1 MIKKNFGF
9 DNFYV
14 YEGNRVAFMA
24 AQKVVQ
30 YPGEVFNPLYVYAT
44 GSFGKTHFLWT
55 LYTELTKKES
65 AFIFTPKEFEEYLQK
80 NTQFDTAVFVDDI
93 NLVNEKLQDSIL
105 AMIDILLTKSKQ
117 LCFSGNVPPR
127 ELKNLGPKVISRIE
141 GGLICDLQTPREI
154 ALVEFIKK
162 KSEERGIIV
171 PDEIALELTQL
182 SGGSLR
188 TIDGMLNRLVA
199 YASLGNITFDLNT
212 IRLILKEFYPRGIY
226 SPVSSLVEEL
236 KKNAD
241 EVLTEIAEVKDPRS
255 EYREKIYIWE
265 MKGFDTSALKP
276 LLDAEIETLASAY
289 NVFIKKVERLI
300 ELQKE
305 FGALNVSK
313 FPEDAIK
320 IETMLFS
327 PAKIEEIESLLN
339 SIKERLKAEEK
350 RPFGNYWVT
359 DCNRTVVELY
369 EKTII
374 PSLGREFN
382 PYIVFGGAGTGK
394 TFLCQTISE
403 DLKFRGYNPAIW
415 DFGDDIQE
423 LPELKDLTDVL
434 LIDNFHKIFALD
446 VDLRNKLIENIIAYI
461 RQEKGIFIF
470 SEPFG
475 DDITLN
481 ENEKM
486 ILQLGVE
493 VFLQEPD
500 PEITELYLKSKV
512 SPEEYEMI
520 KAKGIP
526 RFKSF
531 KEIDSFIMDLS
542 KPQVVLEEK
551 PPEEIIILGLPGE
564 EIIKPVIE
572 ETVIEKVEP
581 REEITQIIEPAVELH
596 SPPAE
601 TQLKK
606 LKEER
611 LIIQEISDELLEENY
626 APLDRMGRWQ

>member
-1 MIKKNFGF
+1 MIKKNFSF

-14 YEGNRVAFMA
+14 YEGNKVAFMA

-30 YPGEVFNPLYVYAT
+30 FPGEVFNPLYVYAT
-44 GSFGKTHFLWT
+44 GSYGKTHFLWT
-55 LYTELTKKES
+55 LYTELSKKES
-65 AFIFTPKEFEEYLQK
+65 AFIFTPREFEEYLQQ

-93 NLVNEKLQDSIL
+93 NRVNERFQDSIL
-105 AMIDILLTKSKQ
+105 AMIDILITKNKQ
-117 LCFSGNVPPR
+117 LCFSGNAPPR
-127 ELKNLGPKVISRIE
+127 ELKNLGTKVISRIE
-141 GGLICDLQTPREI
+141 GGLVCDLQAPREI

-226 SPVSSLVEEL
+226 SPVASLVEEL
-236 KKNAD
+236 KKSAD
-241 EVLTEIAEVKDPRS
+241 EVITEIAEVKDPRT
-255 EYREKIYIWE
+255 EYKEKIYIWE

-276 LLDAEIETLASAY
+276 LLDAEIDTLASAY

-313 FPEDAIK
+313 FPEDAMK

-327 PAKIEEIESLLN
+327 PDKIEEIEALLN
-339 SIKERLKAEEK
+339 SIKERLKGEEK
-350 RPFGNYWVT
+350 KPFRNYWIT

-374 PSLGREFN
+374 PSLGKEFN

-394 TFLCQTISE
+394 TFLCQTIAE
-403 DLKFRGYNPAIW
+403 DLKFRGYNPVIM
-415 DFGDDIQE
+415 DFESDTQA
-423 LPELKDLTDVL
+423 LSELKELADVL
-434 LIDNFHKIFALD
+434 LIDNFHKIFLLD
-446 VDLRNKLIENIIAYI
+446 FDLRNKLIENIIGHI
-461 RQEKGIFIF
+461 KQEKGVFIF

-475 DDITLN
+475 DNVTLN
-481 ENEKM
+481 DNEKM
-486 ILQLGVE
+486 VLQLGIE
-493 VFLQEPD
+493 ANLKEPD

-512 SPEEYEMI
+512 SPEEYEII

-526 RFKSF
+526 EFKSF
-531 KEIDSFIMDLS
+531 QEIDSFIVDLR
-542 KPQVVLEEK
+542 KPQVVVEEK
-551 PPEEIIILGLPGE
+551 PAEEIISLGLPGE
-564 EIIKPVIE
+564 EVLKPAIE
-572 ETVIEKVEP
+572 EPIIEKIEP
-581 REEITQIIEPAVELH
+581 REEITQIIEPAVEPQ
-596 SPPAE
+596 SKPAE
-601 TQLKK
+601 TQFKK

-611 LIIQEISDELLEENY
+611 LIIQELSDELLEENY
-626 APLDRMGRWQ
+626 VPLPRSE